1 MDDQPHVEI
10 RLGDCREIIA
20 TFPDCSIDSI
30 VTDPPYEL
38 GFMGKKWDSS
48 GIAYDVTL
56 WEQCLRVLKPGGHL
70 LAFGGTRTYHRMT
83 CAIEDAGFEIR
94 DCIVWLYGSGFPK
107 SHDVSKAIDKAAGEQ
122 GAVIGQRK
130 FGKTSTGQGA
140 GWNANAVAAT
150 GKQTVRAPATDAAK
164 QWQGWGTALKPA
176 NEPIVLARKPLT
188 GTVAA
193 NVTEYGTGAMNIDG
207 TRIDMGEEYD
217 PDKVQR
223 QQHSAGAI
231 DGAFG
236 AASLVGKEIP
246 TYNAKG
252 RWPANVIID
261 EIVGQKIDEQSGKR
275 HYGVTVTKNISN
287 SYNATSYEFTTN
299 EGPNRGFPG
308 FGGASKFFY
317 CPKASRTERN
327 AGVETMNTHPTVKPL
342 ALIRYLVRLITPP
355 GGTVLEPFAGSGTT
369 LMAAVMEGCNAIGCE
384 ITDEY
389 IEIIERRVRWAREQ
403 HHNQQTTLFGDTN
416 G

>member
-20 TFPDCSIDSI
+20 TLPDCSIDSI

-38 GFMGKKWDSS
+38 GFMGKKWDAS

-56 WEQCLRVLKPGGHL
+56 WGQCLRVLKPGGHL

-83 CAIEDAGFEIR
+83 CAIEDSGFEIR

-107 SHDVSKAIDKAAGEQ
+107 SHNLKNDWD
-122 GAVIGQRK
+122 
-130 FGKTSTGQGA
+130 
-140 GWNANAVAAT
+140 
-150 GKQTVRAPATDAAK
+150 
-164 QWQGWGTALKPA
+164 GWGTALKPA
-176 NEPIVLARKPLT
+176 NEPIVLARKPLA

-207 TRIDMGEEYD
+207 TRIATDDRFGGGPRGKSGFAAGYD
-217 PDKVQR
+217 SDGWT
-223 QQHSAGAI
+223 AGS
-231 DGAFG
+231 D
-236 AASLVGKEIP
+236 
-246 TYNAKG
+246 KG
-252 RWPANVIID
+252 RWPANVIAN
-261 EIVGQKIDEQSGKR
+261 ENMNEEWVK
-275 HYGVTVTKNISN
+275 YF
-287 SYNATSYEFTTN
+287 FT
-299 EGPNRGFPG
+299 
-308 FGGASKFFY
+308 
-317 CPKASRTERN
+317 PKASRTERN
-327 AGVETMNTHPTVKPL
+327 AGLTALEWKHTDFGGGGKPGAGFNEVTHGKAPAHAPNNHPTVKPL
-342 ALIRYLVRLITPP
+342 ALMRYLVRLITPP

-403 HHNQQTTLFGDTN
+403 HANQQTTLFGDTD

>member
-1 MDDQPHVEI
+1 MDDQPHTEI

-20 TFPDCSIDSI
+20 TLPDCSIDSI

-38 GFMGKKWDSS
+38 GFMGKKWDAS

-83 CAIEDAGFEIR
+83 CAIEDSGFEIR

-107 SHDVSKAIDKAAGEQ
+107 SHNLNNDWD
-122 GAVIGQRK
+122 
-130 FGKTSTGQGA
+130 
-140 GWNANAVAAT
+140 
-150 GKQTVRAPATDAAK
+150 
-164 QWQGWGTALKPA
+164 GWGTALKPA
-176 NEPIVLARKPLT
+176 NEPIVLARKPLA

-207 TRIDMGEEYD
+207 TRIATDDRFSGGPRGKSGFAAGYD
-217 PDKVQR
+217 SDGWT
-223 QQHSAGAI
+223 AGS
-231 DGAFG
+231 D
-236 AASLVGKEIP
+236 
-246 TYNAKG
+246 KG
-252 RWPANVIID
+252 RWPANVIAN
-261 EIVGQKIDEQSGKR
+261 ENMNEEWVK
-275 HYGVTVTKNISN
+275 YF
-287 SYNATSYEFTTN
+287 FT
-299 EGPNRGFPG
+299 
-308 FGGASKFFY
+308 
-317 CPKASRTERN
+317 PKASRTERN
-327 AGVETMNTHPTVKPL
+327 AGLTALEWKHTDFGGGGKPGAGFNEVTHGKAPAHAPNNHPTVKPL
-342 ALIRYLVRLITPP
+342 ALMRYLVRLITPP

-389 IEIIERRVRWAREQ
+389 IEIIERRVRWAHDQ
-403 HHNQQTTLFGDTN
+403 HANQQSTLFGDTD

>member
-1 MDDQPHVEI
+1 
-10 RLGDCREIIA
+10 
-20 TFPDCSIDSI
+20 
-30 VTDPPYEL
+30 
-38 GFMGKKWDSS
+38 
-48 GIAYDVTL
+48 
-56 WEQCLRVLKPGGHL
+56 
-70 LAFGGTRTYHRMT
+70 MT

-107 SHDVSKAIDKAAGEQ
+107 SHNLKNDWD
-122 GAVIGQRK
+122 
-130 FGKTSTGQGA
+130 
-140 GWNANAVAAT
+140 
-150 GKQTVRAPATDAAK
+150 
-164 QWQGWGTALKPA
+164 GWGTALKPA

-207 TRIDMGEEYD
+207 TRIDMGDEYD

-252 RWPANVIID
+252 RWPANVIAN
-261 EIVGQKIDEQSGKR
+261 ENMNEEWAK
-275 HYGVTVTKNISN
+275 YF
-287 SYNATSYEFTTN
+287 FT
-299 EGPNRGFPG
+299 
-308 FGGASKFFY
+308 
-317 CPKASRTERN
+317 PKASRTERN
-327 AGVETMNTHPTVKPL
+327 AGLTALEWKHTDFGGGGKPGAGFNEVTHGKAPAHAPNNHPTVKPL
-342 ALIRYLVRLITPP
+342 ALMRYLVRLITPP

-389 IEIIERRVRWAREQ
+389 IEIIERRVRWARDQ
-403 HHNQQTTLFGDTN
+403 YTNQQTTLFGDTD

>member
-10 RLGDCREIIA
+10 RLGDCRGIIA
-20 TFPDCSIDSI
+20 TLPDNSVDSI

-38 GFMGKKWDSS
+38 GFMGKKWDAT

-83 CAIEDAGFEIR
+83 CAIEDSGFEIR
-94 DCIVWLYGSGFPK
+94 DCIVWLYSSGFPK
-107 SHDVSKAIDKAAGEQ
+107 SHNVSLSIDKMNGHKNRGRAIPTASTFQASDTEQ
-122 GAVIGQRK
+122 KHKLVSNPVGPYI
-130 FGKTSTGQGA
+130 
-140 GWNANAVAAT
+140 
-150 GKQTVRAPATDAAK
+150 AK
-164 QWQGWGTALKPA
+164 SEHSLKWDGWGTALKPA

-207 TRIDMGEEYD
+207 TRIDMGDEYD

-252 RWPANVIID
+252 RWPANVIAN
-261 EIVGQKIDEQSGKR
+261 ENMNEEWGK
-275 HYGVTVTKNISN
+275 YF
-287 SYNATSYEFTTN
+287 FT
-299 EGPNRGFPG
+299 
-308 FGGASKFFY
+308 
-317 CPKASRTERN
+317 PKASRTERN
-327 AGVETMNTHPTVKPL
+327 AGLTALEWKHTDFGGGGKPGAGFNEVTHGKAPAHAPNNHPTVKPL
-342 ALIRYLVRLITPP
+342 ALMRYLVRLITPP

-369 LMAAVMEGCNAIGCE
+369 LMAAVMEGFNAIGCE

-389 IEIIERRVRWAREQ
+389 IEIIERRVQWARDQ
-403 HHNQQTTLFGDTN
+403 YTNQQSTLFGDTD